1 MKYMV
6 DWQAISVG
14 LAVMGLALSGL
25 NIWVTLRIQLAFSRL
40 ETKTVEQ
47 RGKDK
52 EELKKWAEDHFQP
65 KWNAASQPDLRA

>member
-52 EELKKWAEDHFQP
+52 EELKQWAEDHFQP
-65 KWNAASQPDLRA
+65 KWNAAVQSDRA